1 MQHVDVARL
10 RVLDDLV
17 VVLVLHLPQQ
27 RVVGAYD
34 IGELVAR
41 LALVRE
47 VVLAVIRGALAVHE
61 VFLSYG
67 AGAGDEGYEEGGAA
81 GHDCA
86 LLLQVFCGCC

>member
-10 RVLDDLV
+10 RVLDYFI

-34 IGELVAR
+34 VGELVAR

-47 VVLAVIRGALAVHE
+47 VVLAVIRGALAINKIVRDS
-61 VFLSYG
+61 LR
-67 AGAGDEGYEEGGAA
+67 
-81 GHDCA
+81 
-86 LLLQVFCGCC
+86 

>member
-34 IGELVAR
+34 VGELVAR

-47 VVLAVIRGALAVHE
+47 VVLAVGGGALAINKIVRD
-61 VFLSYG
+61 G
-67 AGAGDEGYEEGGAA
+67 RWRRRR
-81 GHDCA
+81 
-86 LLLQVFCGCC
+86 

>member
-47 VVLAVIRGALAVHE
+47 VVLSVIRGALAINKIVRE
-61 VFLSYG
+61 GVG
-67 AGAGDEGYEEGGAA
+67 AGGDDG
-81 GHDCA
+81 
-86 LLLQVFCGCC
+86 

>member
-41 LALVRE
+41 LGFIRE
-47 VVLAVIRGALAVHE
+47 VVLAVGGGALAINKIVRD
-61 VFLSYG
+61 G
-67 AGAGDEGYEEGGAA
+67 ACACGDEG
-81 GHDCA
+81 
-86 LLLQVFCGCC
+86 

>member
-47 VVLAVIRGALAVHE
+47 VVLAVIRGALAVDE
-61 VFLSYG
+61 VFLRDG
-67 AGAGDEGYEEGGAA
+67 AGAGGDEG
-81 GHDCA
+81 
-86 LLLQVFCGCC
+86 

>member
-34 IGELVAR
+34 VGELVAR
-41 LALVRE
+41 LGFMRE
-47 VVLAVIRGALAVHE
+47 VVLAVGGGALAINKIVRE
-61 VFLSYG
+61 GVG
-67 AGAGDEGYEEGGAA
+67 AGGDDG
-81 GHDCA
+81 
-86 LLLQVFCGCC
+86 